1 MKRIIKRF
9 SALLTGL
16 AVVLAFCFFVIPERD
31 EKTSITALAEEVV
44 ESREEYYENE
54 NLFFVGSVSDYRIN
68 SFGVGFQISDFVLSG
83 INLDSAIS
91 FVINLTKIPVLS
103 LTEITFSADFD
114 GLPRFL
120 VCFYDSSDIVI
131 TGSVGSGWFFNSYYN
146 AFCWNSSENVAHLSI
161 PSNAVSMCFG
171 VCFYS
176 STLPFGQR
184 FSVSNYMISIGDTV
198 KPYQPSFQDI
208 YNNGYDKG
216 EQAGHDSGYQ
226 SGYDQGVADT
236 SDTLDLGVFRN
247 CTFSAV
253 LTYGDDSVINVTD
266 FVPGFTYNSVLTKKL
281 WDSYMVK
288 PGDDSVYLEICELT
302 INFAE
307 YFNYA
312 TFPVYFSGASVVTDA
327 TFIDSSGNRY
337 SAQITPWQSEQALAG
352 DYYRILVSD
361 TNVSTFQVT
370 SLTVRFGRASDTLE
384 SGVFSAM
391 SGSYLV
397 GYDSGYNSGLVD
409 GKSEGLSQGR
419 EEGYQSGYD
428 SGYDSGYATGKADAF
443 SQINN
448 SSLAESVRAFMF
460 SLFDAPVSTFLGAFN
475 FSWDAFDIGSLVA
488 FIFTMIVIIGFVKVW
503 L

>member
-1 MKRIIKRF
+1 MKRIIKFF
-9 SALLTGL
+9 SVLLTGL
-16 AVVLAFCFFVIPERD
+16 ALVFSFCFFMIPEIT
-31 EKTSITALAEEVV
+31 EKSFVMVSAEEN
-44 ESREEYYENE
+44 SEEAVRSVSSDFDLSKYPSA
-54 NLFFVGSVSDYRIN
+54 NLIPFPYTSKSQTINGITFTINSDGSVTLSG
-68 SFGVGFQISDFVLSG
+68 SWTGPESSISDFSLCSPFSLPVGNYFLSG
-83 INLDSAIS
+83 CPSGGGSYSYRIFLFFSGASSIYISDTGSGIS
-91 FVINLTKIPVLS
+91 FSVTESISYNLVIRI
-103 LTEITFSADFD
+103 
-114 GLPRFL
+114 G
-120 VCFYDSSDIVI
+120 SDIGTVDNLVFYPMI
-131 TGSVGSGWFFNSYYN
+131 NQGSIAY
-146 AFCWNSSENVAHLSI
+146 
-161 PSNAVSMCFG
+161 
-171 VCFYS
+171 
-176 STLPFGQR
+176 
-184 FSVSNYMISIGDTV
+184 
-198 KPYQPSFQDI
+198 PYQPYIPNLIQQ
-208 YNNGYDKG
+208 GYDEG

-288 PGDDSVYLEICELT
+288 PGDDSVYLETCELT
-302 INFAE
+302 INFVE
-307 YFNYA
+307 SFNYA
-312 TFPVYFSGASVVTDA
+312 TFPVYFSGSSVVTDA

-384 SGVFSAM
+384 NGVFSAM

-443 SQINN
+443 GQINN
-448 SSLAESVRAFMF
+448 SSLAESVRAFLF